1 MEGQEDIRNLLNQ
14 MEEEVRAKRVKWE
27 EPEEQASTQ
36 SRLLQIEEDLVK
48 IRTFVEKKP
57 RKNTLA
63 EVNSKL
69 DTILQIL
76 MT

>member
-14 MEEEVRAKRVKWE
+14 MEEEVRAKRVKLE
-27 EPEEQASTQ
+27 EPDEQTSIQ
-36 SRLLQIEEDLVK
+36 SRLFQIEEDLVK

-69 DTILQIL
+69 DTILLIL
-76 MT
+76 MR

>member
-1 MEGQEDIRNLLNQ
+1 
-14 MEEEVRAKRVKWE
+14 MEEEVQAKRVKWE
-27 EPEEQASTQ
+27 EPEEQASIQ
-36 SRLLQIEEDLVK
+36 SRLLQIEEALVK

-76 MT
+76 MR